1 MAKATTTAPNSL
13 IQAVIVKK
21 CDRTGHNPDTN
32 KGCANGTCQH
42 TCEPAQVETCS
53 HKWTVRYSV
62 NSRQRE
68 KSFAA
73 FTDAE
78 TFQLNLSA
86 DKKAQGSLFV
96 DPAAGNR
103 PFAPECIKFVDGLAK
118 AKAASKATYKGNFG
132 NRAVTKL
139 LEGVSVIRS
148 YSPRVPAC

>member
-1 MAKATTTAPNSL
+1 MAKATATAPNSL
-13 IQAVIVKK
+13 IQAVIIKK
-21 CDRTGHNPDTN
+21 CDRAGHRPDSN

-42 TCEPAQVETCS
+42 TCEPAQVETCP
-53 HKWTVRYSV
+53 HKWTVRYSA

-103 PFAPECIKFVDGLAK
+103 PFAPECVKFVNGLAK
-118 AKAASKATYKGNFG
+118 Y
-132 NRAVTKL
+132 
-139 LEGVSVIRS
+139 
-148 YSPRVPAC
+148 YSCRFTLSA